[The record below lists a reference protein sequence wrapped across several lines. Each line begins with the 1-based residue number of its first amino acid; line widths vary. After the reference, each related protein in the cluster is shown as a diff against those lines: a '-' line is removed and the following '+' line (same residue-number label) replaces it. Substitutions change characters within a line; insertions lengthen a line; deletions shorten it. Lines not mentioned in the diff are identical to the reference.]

1 MKKFVV
7 PLMLLS
13 LALGGC
19 SRQESP
25 EPQAKK
31 DDQLEKVRAYTKCMR
46 ENGVDMQ
53 DPEPGSAGM
62 PGIPAIGGGTGPA
75 GEAQAKKIDAAV
87 EKCASLLPADVGE
100 GRKITP
106 EDLAKAR
113 ELSKC
118 MRENG
123 LPDFPDPDP
132 ETGAVKLDPDAG
144 LDQGKMA
151 KAGEKCGGSLPLQAG

>member
-7 PLMLLS
+7 PLMLLT

-19 SRQESP
+19 SKPQP

-53 DPEPGSAGM
+53 DPEPGGAGV

-118 MRENG
+118 LRENG

-132 ETGAVKLDPDAG
+132 ETGAVPLGQDVKVDRDKA
-144 LDQGKMA
+144 A
-151 KAGEKCGGSLPLQAG
+151 KAAEKCGGMPTIQVG